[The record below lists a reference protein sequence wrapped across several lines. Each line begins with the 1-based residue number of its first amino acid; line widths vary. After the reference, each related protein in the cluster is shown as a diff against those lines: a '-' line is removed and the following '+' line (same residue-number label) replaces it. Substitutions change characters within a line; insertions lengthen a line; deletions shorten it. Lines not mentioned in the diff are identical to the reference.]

1 MANTIGADH
10 WPIRVT
16 ETKMLHVLI
25 VAVWCYVLIVIV
37 AMAIDGSGSACV
49 VWVVFTIAW
58 RLVGIGNPLGNGSS
72 SSNTDGWDGTSAVVI
87 TTTTSIID

>member
-1 MANTIGADH
+1 
-10 WPIRVT
+10 
-16 ETKMLHVLI
+16 
-25 VAVWCYVLIVIV
+25 
-37 AMAIDGSGSACV
+37 MAIDGGESACV

-58 RLVGIGNPLGNGSS
+58 KLVGIGKPLGNGSS